1 MMVKICGITNQDD
14 AQAAA
19 DAGAT
24 ALGFNF
30 WRDSPRYISPTGA
43 SLITEKLP
51 DAVMRVG
58 VFVDETAETIARIAL
73 QAGLNVAQLH
83 GEAKCS
89 SMPVWRACPIREALE
104 FDCLIDSIAEA
115 FLLDTASTEFRGGT
129 GLTFRWMLA
138 KEAARVTGKRVIGA
152 GGLDE
157 SNVQQAIAEALPWGV
172 DACSRLESSLGR
184 KDHGRMTRFIRA
196 ALEC

>member
-1 MMVKICGITNQDD
+1 MMVKICGITNQED

-19 DAGAT
+19 DAGAS

-51 DAVMRVG
+51 DGILRVG
-58 VFVDETAETIARIAL
+58 VFVDETPETIAKIYL

-89 SMPVWRACPIREALE
+89 AMPVWRACSIRKSLE
-104 FDCLIDSIAEA
+104 FDCLADSDAEA
-115 FLLDTASTEFRGGT
+115 FLLDTACKEFRGGT
-129 GLTFRWMLA
+129 GLTFRWILA
-138 KEAARVTGKRVIGA
+138 RDAAKATGKRIIVA

-172 DACSRLESSLGR
+172 DACSRLECSLGR
-184 KDHGRMTRFIRA
+184 KDRGRMTRFIRA

>member
-1 MMVKICGITNQDD
+1 MVKICGITNQDD

-19 DAGAT
+19 AAGVS

-43 SLITEKLP
+43 SLIAEKLP
-51 DAVMRVG
+51 DTIVRVG
-58 VFVDETAETIARIAL
+58 VFVDETPDMIAKIAL
-73 QAGLNVAQLH
+73 QAGLHVAQLH
-83 GEAKCS
+83 GEARCS
-89 SMPVWRACPIREALE
+89 SLPAWRACPIRETLD
-104 FDCLIDSIAEA
+104 FDCFADSTAEA
-115 FLLDTASTEFRGGT
+115 FLLDTASTELRGGT
-129 GLTFRWMLA
+129 GLTFRWTLA
-138 KEAARVTGKRVIGA
+138 REAAQSTGKKVIVA

-184 KDHGRMTRFIRA
+184 KDHQKMTQFIRA
-196 ALEC
+196 ALSA